1 VRDERYEGLKQYL
14 AEKSAEE
21 SARDKALE
29 DLEVNLDELKRK
41 LEQTQNELNRK
52 K

>member
-1 VRDERYEGLKQYL
+1 LREEYIERLEQNL

-41 LEQTQNELNRK
+41 LEQT
-52 K
+52 